1 MQKEVRFSGLN
12 TATNGRLVA
21 DGAMGDMMNL
31 MPGADG
37 LNIVTFPQ
45 SVDHGEGNELMCIH
59 HLPDGGVR
67 YIYRRIE
74 VENPIPIEGGTPT
87 EGGNNSA
94 VVGGDEA
101 VGGGDSA
108 GGEESVG
115 ANKCLVI
122 WKTEPT
128 GTPTTLM
135 QTSSVITNQLE
146 LLQGIDV
153 LGNTLILRWSKRIV
167 YALWRSD
174 TATYE
179 MLGDKPPMAQIQ
191 FGLRGTFAS
200 YPDYAD
206 KSKNKAQP
214 ADWKKYEKSAYED
227 GGESSIGE
235 DGWIIW
241 NETFYKASFPCP
253 YQGYKKRV
261 PYTHDGFS
269 AESLFKMATNNDDND
284 NNSDANGDR
293 TTTIVMNLTN
303 LVMGAVNKF
312 IAQQGSDKN
321 RFVMPFLVRYAYR
334 MFDNTHIMHSVP
346 VLMIP
351 NSKAPVVWWRPDSS
365 IQGRHSSEKSYA
377 RREPYV
383 YARVSAM
390 TSKLMMRKVNIP
402 ADLWKWR
409 DVIQGIDVYV
419 SQPLYTFKQDEPV
432 YGWDKMW
439 SSSTTTTANNWK
451 SYYHDGNI
459 EEYNT
464 TGEMPIYAQR
474 QWYNVQSKVY
484 SNKWYE
490 PKYKFTIKERTE
502 AEIAKDVK
510 ECSTFFK
517 VASLRMEK
525 LVWEEG
531 DVIKTSTNA
540 NISRMEEVEMEEGL
554 LNSLTSQ
561 EKLDDDYK
569 SHYSKSAKATYIYNN
584 RLNVGDVTEEVNAEA
599 NNCLVAMPT
608 NFIGYS
614 SGKSY
619 FWRAEVE
626 LVKNGK
632 TIFVRQPANKIL
644 TGYDADYPRYVFVPD
659 ADAKRVHLTRYLSEA
674 EVIQPGVSQG
684 GGAVGGITGDENTI
698 IDDELKGENIDDST
712 GTEGNENFQ
721 GNVWT
726 DITDGTSMSSG
737 PNKVQPNGEIIDD
750 GGSGGIDAN
759 LKWYPI
765 GETDAFTAK
774 NVGTYVIELE
784 PSEFMNGAVWFKGYD
799 SAPLPQQTSTHNA
812 TGTNYTER
820 VNYRNK
826 IYTSNADNPMKFQPT
841 NINTIGTGRILAMRS
856 AVTPVRAN
864 QVGQLSMYAFSE
876 DGVWA
881 MKVSGNTGGW
891 SGWEVV
897 NGDVV
902 SDSQSV
908 CQLDNAVAYITAQG
922 VKVIQGAESTC
933 LSSILD
939 GPQHGVDEVLKGLDD
954 GAIDIIIHGLERVSM
969 KFEDYLVGARLA
981 YDYTNNRLIVYNKN
995 CNYYYIYNIASP
1007 GWGCAQMNIISAVND
1022 YPKTWVNCDNRL
1034 GYVAELT
1041 AKHDDNT
1048 TLCAYFCTRAVKLDS
1063 PDVLKTITDLI
1074 LRHNTDMYQINTV
1087 MLFGSRD
1094 LLNWQLVS
1102 HSQYRVRAKHGSGYK
1117 YFKLLVEG
1125 DFSSWSKID
1134 GFTAEVSAKF
1144 TNKLR

>member
-1 MQKEVRFSGLN
+1 MQKEIRFSGLN
-12 TATNGRLVA
+12 TATNGRLSA
-21 DGAMGDMMNL
+21 DGAMGEVMNFV
-31 MPGADG
+31 PGADG
-37 LNIVTFPQ
+37 MSIVTLPPTQ
-45 SVDHGEGNELMCIH
+45 DHGEMNELMHIH
-59 HLPDGGVR
+59 HLPDGGVK
-67 YIYRRIE
+67 YIYRHIR
-74 VENPIPIEGGTPT
+74 
-87 EGGNNSA
+87 
-94 VVGGDEA
+94 VVT
-101 VGGGDSA
+101 
-108 GGEESVG
+108 EESAWVT
-115 ANKCLVI
+115 KRSVI
-122 WKTEPT
+122 WKSNPSDD
-128 GTPTTLM
+128 
-135 QTSSVITNQLE
+135 SSVLVGE
-146 LLQGIDV
+146 DYEGGKLGELQGVDS
-153 LGNTLILRWSKRIV
+153 LGNTIILRWKNKIM
-167 YALWRSD
+167 YALWRGEKAS
-174 TATYE
+174 YE
-179 MLGDKPPMAQIQ
+179 LLGDKPPMTQIQ
-191 FGLRGTFAS
+191 FGIKGTFAS
-200 YPDYAD
+200 FPDYQD
-206 KSKNKAQP
+206 KAKNQSKP
-214 ADWKKYEKSAYED
+214 DGWKTYENEAY
-227 GGESSIGE
+227 GGESTSEIGK
-235 DGWIIW
+235 DGWIVW

-253 YQGYKKRV
+253 FVGYKKRV
-261 PYTHDGFS
+261 PYTGEGFS
-269 AESLFKMATNNDDND
+269 AEALFQRATNNDDND
-284 NNSDANGDR
+284 DNADTNGDN
-293 TTTIVMNLTN
+293 TATIVMQLTN

-312 IAQQGSDKN
+312 IAQQGSEKN

-390 TSKLMMRKVNIP
+390 TSKLMMRKVDIP

-409 DVIQGIDVYV
+409 DIIQGIDVYV

-525 LVWEEG
+525 LVWEEDG
-531 DVIKTSTNA
+531 VIKTSTNA
-540 NISRMEEVEMEEGL
+540 NISRMVEVEMEEGL

-584 RLNVGDVTEEVNAEA
+584 RLNMGDVTEEVNAEA
-599 NNCLVAMPT
+599 NNCLVSMPT

-632 TIFVRQPANKIL
+632 TVFVRQPANEIL

-674 EVIQPGVSQG
+674 EVMKPGPSQG
-684 GGAVGGITGDENTI
+684 GGAVGDITGDENTI
-698 IDDELKGENIDDST
+698 IDSELKGENIDNST

-726 DITDGTSMSSG
+726 DTTDGTSMSSG

-750 GGSGGIDAN
+750 GGGTEEE

-784 PSEFMNGAVWFKGYD
+784 PSEFLNGAVWFKGYD
-799 SAPLPQQTSTHNA
+799 NTPLPQQTSTHNA

-820 VNYRNK
+820 VNYLNK
-826 IYTSNADNPMKFQPT
+826 IYTSNAANPFKFEPS
-841 NINTIGTGRILAMRS
+841 NINTIGTGRIMAMRS

-881 MKVSGNTGGW
+881 MKVSGTTGGW
-891 SGWEVV
+891 SGWEIV
-897 NGDVV
+897 NGDVLKDPN
-902 SDSQSV
+902 SI
-908 CQLDNAVAYITAQG
+908 CQMDNAVAYITKQG
-922 VKVIQGAESTC
+922 VKILQGSESAC
-933 LSSILD
+933 MSSILD
-939 GPQHGVDEVLKGLDD
+939 GENHGVVEALAWADADKVDEFLGTMV
-954 GAIDIIIHGLERVSM
+954 RVEDR
-969 KFEDYLVGARLA
+969 FEDYCDGAGLA
-981 YDYTNNRLIVYNKN
+981 YDYTNQRLICFNKN
-995 CNYYYIYNIASP
+995 YRYYYIYNIASP
-1007 GWGCAQMNIISAVND
+1007 GWGCALAKIYSAVND
-1022 YPKTWVNCDNRL
+1022 YPSTWINCNDI
-1034 GYVAELT
+1034 GKVAELS
-1041 AKHDDNT
+1041 AKHDDRQKVVGYM
-1048 TLCAYFCTRAVKLDS
+1048 LTRAIKFDA
-1063 PDVLKTITDLI
+1063 PDAFKTITDLI
-1074 LRHNTDMYQINTV
+1074 VRGNIDGRILEAV
-1087 MLFGSRD
+1087 LLLGSRD
-1094 LLNWQLVS
+1094 LINWQVVS
-1102 HSQYRVRAKHGSGYK
+1102 ATSRRVRAMHGSGFK
-1117 YFKLLVEG
+1117 YFKLLVKGE
-1125 DFSSWSKID
+1125 FPSWAKID
-1134 GFTAEVSAKF
+1134 GFTAEVTSKLG
-1144 TNKLR
+1144 NKLR

>member
-1 MQKEVRFSGLN
+1 MQKEIKFSGLN
-12 TATNGRLVA
+12 NATNGRLVQ
-21 DGAMGDMMNL
+21 DGAMGEVMNL

-37 LNIVTFPQ
+37 LSIVTLPEL
-45 SVDHGEGNELMCIH
+45 VDHGTNNELMYIH
-59 HLPDGGVR
+59 RLPDGGVK
-67 YIYRRIE
+67 YIYR
-74 VENPIPIEGGTPT
+74 GTFAT
-87 EGGNNSA
+87 
-94 VVGGDEA
+94 
-101 VGGGDSA
+101 
-108 GGEESVG
+108 
-115 ANKCLVI
+115 
-122 WKTEPT
+122 
-128 GTPTTLM
+128 
-135 QTSSVITNQLE
+135 QLE
-146 LLQGIDV
+146 DGSLLVKRRVLWKDSPSGESNIFTEEPLVGPLGELIGVDS
-153 LGNTLILRWSKRIV
+153 LGNTLILRWADHMEYV
-167 YALWRSD
+167 LWRAD
-174 TATYE
+174 KNAYE
-179 MLGDKPPMAQIQ
+179 MLGEKPPMAQIQ

-214 ADWKKYEKSAYED
+214 DNWKTYENSAYKD
-227 GGESSIGE
+227 GGGSSIGE

-261 PYTHDGFS
+261 PYTNEGFS

-293 TTTIVMNLTN
+293 TATIVMNLTN
-303 LVMGAVNKF
+303 LVMGAINKF
-312 IAQQGSDKN
+312 IVQQGSDKN

-365 IQGRHSSEKSYA
+365 IQGRHSTEKSYA

-409 DVIQGIDVYV
+409 DVIQGIDIYV

-439 SSSTTTTANNWK
+439 SNNTTTTANNWK

-459 EEYNT
+459 EEYNVS
-464 TGEMPIYAQR
+464 GEMPIYAQR

-525 LVWEEG
+525 LVWEEDG
-531 DVIKTSTNA
+531 VIKTSTNA

-584 RLNVGDVTEEVNAEA
+584 RLNLGDVTEEVNAEA

-608 NFIGYS
+608 NFMGYS

-619 FWRAEVE
+619 FWKAEVE

-632 TIFVRQPANKIL
+632 TIFVRQPINEIL

-674 EVIQPGVSQG
+674 EVIQPGPSQG
-684 GGAVGGITGDENTI
+684 GGAVGDIAGDENTI
-698 IDDELKGENIDDST
+698 IDSELKGENIDDST

-721 GNVWT
+721 GSVWT
-726 DITDGTSMSSG
+726 DATDGTSMSSG
-737 PNKVQPNGEIIDD
+737 PNKVQPNGEVIDD
-750 GGSGGIDAN
+750 GGGGGIDAN

-799 SAPLPQQTSTHNA
+799 STPLAKQESTHNA
-812 TGTNYTER
+812 TGENYTER
-820 VNYRNK
+820 VNYLNK
-826 IYTSNADNPMKFQPT
+826 IYTSNAANPFKFEPS
-841 NINTIGTGRILAMRS
+841 NINTIGTGRIKAMRA

-876 DGVWA
+876 DGVWSL
-881 MKVSGNTGGW
+881 KVSSNTGGW
-891 SGWEVV
+891 SGWEVI
-897 NGDVV
+897 NGDVLTNA
-902 SDSQSV
+902 DSV

-922 VKVIQGAESTC
+922 VTILQGAESAC
-933 LSSILD
+933 MSSILD
-939 GPQHGVDEVLKGLDD
+939 GRMHGIAEALPGVSADKMTQLLGGLSKV
-954 GAIDIIIHGLERVSM
+954 AV
-969 KFEDYLVGARLA
+969 KFEDYCKSAKLA
-981 YDYTNNRLIVYNKN
+981 YDYTNQRLICYNGN
-995 CNYYYIYNIASP
+995 YNYYYIYNITNP
-1007 GWGCAQMNIISAVND
+1007 GWGCANERIYSAVND
-1022 YPKTWVNCDNRL
+1022 YPKTWVNCKTK
-1034 GYVAELT
+1034 GYVAELS
-1041 AKHDDNT
+1041 AKHDDEQNVS
-1048 TLCAYFCTRAVKLDS
+1048 AYFISRAFKLDA
-1063 PDVLKTITDLI
+1063 PDVLKTISNLI
-1074 LRHNTDMYQINTV
+1074 VRGNFGRDNLNAV
-1087 MLFGSRD
+1087 VLLGSRD
-1094 LLNWQLVS
+1094 LINWHIVS
-1102 HSQYRVRAKHGSGYK
+1102 ATDKRVRAISGSGYK
-1117 YFKLLVEG
+1117 YFKLFVG
-1125 DFSSWSKID
+1125 GTFPSWVKID
-1134 GFTAEVSAKF
+1134 AMTVELLERLV
-1144 TNKLR
+1144 NKLI